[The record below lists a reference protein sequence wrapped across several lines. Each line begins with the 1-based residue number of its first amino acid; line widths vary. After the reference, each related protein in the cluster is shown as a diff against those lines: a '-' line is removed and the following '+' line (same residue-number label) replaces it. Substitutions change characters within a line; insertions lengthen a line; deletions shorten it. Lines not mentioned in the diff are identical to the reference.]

1 MRKMKA
7 GEVRQAKRR
16 QVAEQAARA
25 RRGKVMVAGLI
36 VLLCLAG
43 QDFIDPWAVA
53 EEGIGYR
60 WRMAMDPTVLTVE
73 QQKEKAAKPG
83 SEFKECASGCPVMI
97 VVPSGKFIMGSP
109 KDELEREASR
119 GPQHEVTIA
128 RPFAVS
134 KFEVTFEQWDAC
146 VAASACP
153 RVPDHWAR
161 GEMPVINVSWD
172 NAMQFVGWLSRVVGK
187 EYRLL
192 TEAEW
197 EYAVRAGAN
206 TRYSWGDDPG
216 KDNANCDGCGSQWD
230 RKQTAPVGSFK
241 PNAFGLYD
249 MHGNV
254 WEWVEDS
261 WHDNYEGA
269 PADGSAYL
277 RGSDPNYRVVRGGS
291 WRNDTEF
298 ISASVRVKR
307 NSSVQFDT
315 LGFRVARSLSP

>member
-1 MRKMKA
+1 MGRSRGRHRVSLAYGDGPDRAHGRAAEGKGSKA
-7 GEVRQAKRR
+7 G
-16 QVAEQAARA
+16 
-25 RRGKVMVAGLI
+25 L
-36 VLLCLAG
+36 
-43 QDFIDPWAVA
+43 
-53 EEGIGYR
+53 GIQGMCER
-60 WRMAMDPTVLTVE
+60 L
-73 QQKEKAAKPG
+73 PG
-83 SEFKECASGCPVMI
+83 N
-97 VVPSGKFIMGSP
+97 
-109 KDELEREASR
+109 DR
-119 GPQHEVTIA
+119 
-128 RPFAVS
+128 RPFWQIHYGLAEGRVGTGS
-134 KFEVTFEQWDAC
+134 QPRPATRGDDRKAFRRLQVRGDIRTMGC
-146 VAASACP
+146 LRRRVGVPAST
-153 RVPDHWAR
+153 RSLGAR
-161 GEMPVINVSWD
+161 GDAGDQCELGQRHAVCRLALASCWQGISAFNRGRMGVRG
-172 NAMQFVGWLSRVVGK
+172 AGWRK
-187 EYRLL
+187 
-192 TEAEW
+192 
-197 EYAVRAGAN
+197 
-206 TRYSWGDDPG
+206 YSLFLGDDPG

-277 RGSDPNYRVVRGGS
+277 RGSNPNYRVVRGGS